1 MTKQDERVKFMA
13 KLPPDLHR
21 WLKVAAAQQGVDMN
35 DLLVSALETKRQETS
50 DVTPDH

>member
-1 MTKQDERVKFMA
+1 MA

-35 DLLVSALETKRQETS
+35 DLIVSALEAKRGLPPGMPLNVE
-50 DVTPDH
+50 VKK